1 MMGRLEKGGQMSG
14 NSYEREYG
22 EPLTEY
28 AYRTSVKKEN
38 EGTCFGRERN
48 AITPFL
54 DISILSLRKMIQGGH
69 IQELVYLCKL
79 A

>member
-1 MMGRLEKGGQMSG
+1 MMGRWEKGGQMSG
-14 NSYEREYG
+14 NSCEREYG
-22 EPLTEY
+22 EPLIEY
-28 AYRTSVKKEN
+28 AYWTFVKKEN

-54 DISILSLRKMIQGGH
+54 DVSILSLRKMIQGRH